1 MKRIGILS
9 SHNGSG
15 FDAIQKACENNELD
29 AQVVLVISNNSTAQV
44 LQKAQSKNIP
54 NFIVNAKKFPDEN
67 LDKKIT
73 DMMSEFKVDYIFLS
87 GYMKKI
93 EENLVKTFE
102 NRIIN
107 SHPAL
112 LPKFGGKGMYGT
124 NVHKAV
130 IENGEKKSGCTVHF
144 VNENYDE
151 GKFILQNEITLE
163 ENETVE
169 SLEEKIKKLETIT
182 IIESLKTVIKWNY
195 YNSIVTY
202 LFIFWRRHEV
212 FGCRWF

>member
-1 MKRIGILS
+1 MIKQSGNLHENKRIAILS

-15 FDAIQKACENNELD
+15 FETIQKACEEKVLN
-29 AQVVLVISNNSTAQV
+29 AQVVLVISNNTNAKV
-44 LQKAQSKNIP
+44 LEKASNKNIP
-54 NFIVNAKKFPDEN
+54 NFIINANRYPDEN
-67 LDKKIT
+67 LDEKIT
-73 DMMSEFKVDYIFLS
+73 NLMKEFKVDYIFLS

-93 EENLVKTFE
+93 EKNLVTTFE

-112 LPKFGGKGMYGT
+112 LPKFGGAGMFGS

-130 IENGEKKSGCTVHF
+130 IEAKEKESGCTIHF

-151 GKFILQNEITLE
+151 GEFILQKKFTLN

-169 SLEEKIKKLETIT
+169 SLENRIKDLESSAIVEAFKKL
-182 IIESLKTVIKWNY
+182 K
-195 YNSIVTY
+195 
-202 LFIFWRRHEV
+202 
-212 FGCRWF
+212 

>member
-15 FDAIQKACENNELD
+15 FETIQKACETKELD
-29 AQVVLVISNNSTAQV
+29 AQVVLVISNNSTAKV
-44 LQKAQSKNIP
+44 LEKAENKNIP
-54 NFIVNAKKFPDEN
+54 NFIINTKKYPDEN
-67 LDKKIT
+67 LDEKIT
-73 DMMSEFKVDYIFLS
+73 NLMKVFKVDYIFLS

-93 EENLVKTFE
+93 EQNLVSSFE

-112 LPKFGGKGMYGT
+112 LPKFGGRGMYGT

-130 IENGEKKSGCTVHF
+130 IEANEKESGCTIHF

-151 GKFILQNEITLE
+151 GEFILQNSIKLHKD
-163 ENETVE
+163 ETVE
-169 SLEEKIKKLETIT
+169 SLENRIKSLESKT
-182 IIESLKTVIKWNY
+182 IIEALKKI
-195 YNSIVTY
+195 I
-202 LFIFWRRHEV
+202 
-212 FGCRWF
+212 

>member
-15 FDAIQKACENNELD
+15 FDAIQKACEEKILD
-29 AQVVLVISNNSTAQV
+29 AQVVLVVSNNSTAKV
-44 LQKAQSKNIP
+44 LEKAELKNIP
-54 NFIVNAKKFPDEN
+54 NFIINDKKYPNEN

-73 DMMSEFKVDYIFLS
+73 ELMQEFKVDYIFLS

-93 EENLVKTFE
+93 EENLVKAFE
-102 NRIIN
+102 DKIIN

-112 LPKFGGKGMYGT
+112 LPKFGGKGMYGI

-130 IENGEKKSGCTVHF
+130 IKAGEKESGCTVHF

-151 GKFILQNEITLE
+151 GKFILQGKVELDK
-163 ENETVE
+163 NETVE
-169 SLEEKIKKLETIT
+169 SLEEKIKNLETKT
-182 IIESLKTVIKWNY
+182 IIEALKIIIN
-195 YNSIVTY
+195 
-202 LFIFWRRHEV
+202 
-212 FGCRWF
+212 

>member
-182 IIESLKTVIKWNY
+182 IIESLKTVIK
-195 YNSIVTY
+195 
-202 LFIFWRRHEV
+202 
-212 FGCRWF
+212 